1 MNPLPLVTALKRDD
15 IDVVGVSGAVPG
27 LDGDVNRDATESLFS
42 RPAPLLLLR
51 LLPMRLF
58 SVKSLKRSGSAA
70 VMHTE
75 GGTTGALISYAA
87 GLISGEDRHPNSPLK
102 FKKGIFSSSFLFLAS
117 TQITHIL

>member
-70 VMHTE
+70 VMHTD
-75 GGTTGALISYAA
+75 GGTTGATDKLRCRVNFRRGPA
-87 GLISGEDRHPNSPLK
+87 PK
-102 FKKGIFSSSFLFLAS
+102 FSIE
-117 TQITHIL
+117 I